1 MKHEQH
7 RLKRRAKTLDERFAS
22 DPQLSER
29 IHQIADIRDE
39 LIAQGCSMDEVET
52 QVVEQIRLL
61 GKELLW
67 GIAQQKSDQS
77 TQQALQKDASL
88 SRDSKK
94 SNLADHPWKGCR
106 NRTSAASGS
115 SWYPIS
121 TILPSSRGEA
131 SWLFQTVG
139 TGVKR
144 LWGGR
149 SISSS
154 GPQDPGTL
162 RYHGL
167 QHSDSA
173 NHFAAW

>member
-94 SNLADHPWKGCR
+94 K
-106 NRTSAASGS
+106 
-115 SWYPIS
+115 
-121 TILPSSRGEA
+121 
-131 SWLFQTVG
+131 
-139 TGVKR
+139 
-144 LWGGR
+144 
-149 SISSS
+149 
-154 GPQDPGTL
+154 
-162 RYHGL
+162 
-167 QHSDSA
+167 
-173 NHFAAW
+173 